1 MPAGLY
7 KPYLQGS
14 TPKIVEPKYPGLRL
28 IDCRCRHRSGEES
41 SRCNGT
47 RLLAG
52 ARSAM
57 SARTA
62 LRVGAVRALMCVALF
77 TIPAPLTASQYLRSE
92 WQVGQTRISAADL
105 EVIAPSPAP
114 SEVDLEAAVR
124 IALERNL
131 GFRRTVQ
138 DLLGARSN
146 WQVVRQRWTLDLF
159 GSVERTG
166 DGETLDARQAGAAF
180 SYAATTGADFSVVA
194 ELDRLE
200 SDETEQTITAFLRQP
215 LLAGQG
221 NASAAYEEVRQAR
234 TSYRAALLAFF
245 IDRQSLIERVVSAY
259 FDAVQQKQLVDI
271 QDFSVTLAEQAV
283 EDAQLRLDA
292 GLIPEIDLTR
302 AQLRLARERTA
313 AVTQRQRLQDAM
325 DGLLALLG
333 LEVGGMPELVT
344 EVPYQAQSL
353 DLQVLVAHALELRPD
368 LRLVDLAIED
378 REAALRV
385 SRSERLPSLDLF
397 GGWARQRNGLDE
409 TSWSIGLGLSVPI
422 GSLSLEEAVR
432 RARWDLLVSEQA
444 REDLRQ
450 QVIAEVR
457 RQVRAAEAA
466 RVNVE
471 IASQSVEVAKRS
483 LHIAERM
490 VEEGLRTNRDVLDA
504 QDDLTRS
511 QTSLVSSKINYY
523 LALVRLRVAVGLD
536 ILPTLSPGGLSPF
549 SGGEAASVA
558 GAAD

>member
-1 MPAGLY
+1 
-7 KPYLQGS
+7 
-14 TPKIVEPKYPGLRL
+14 
-28 IDCRCRHRSGEES
+28 
-41 SRCNGT
+41 
-47 RLLAG
+47 
-52 ARSAM
+52 
-57 SARTA
+57 
-62 LRVGAVRALMCVALF
+62 MCVALF

-92 WQVGQTRISAADL
+92 WQVGQSRVSAADL
-105 EVIAPSPAP
+105 EVIVPSPAP

-124 IALERNL
+124 IALQRNL

-166 DGETLDARQAGAAF
+166 DGETLDARQAGATF

-221 NASAAYEEVRQAR
+221 DASAAYEEVRQAR

-245 IDRQSLIERVVSAY
+245 IDRQSLVERVVSAY
-259 FDAVQQKQLVDI
+259 FDSVQQKQLVDI

-283 EDAQLRLDA
+283 KDAQLRLDA

-353 DLQVLVAHALELRPD
+353 DLPALVAHALELRPD

-385 SRSERLPSLDLF
+385 SRSERLPSLGLF

-409 TSWSIGLGLSVPI
+409 TSWSIGLDLSVPI
-422 GSLSLEEAVR
+422 GSLSLEEAAR

-450 QVIAEVR
+450 QVVAEVR

-471 IASQSVEVAKRS
+471 IASQSVEVARRS

-490 VEEGLRTNRDVLDA
+490 VEEGLRTNRDLLDA

-536 ILPTLSPGGLSPF
+536 ILPALSLGGLSPL

>member
-1 MPAGLY
+1 
-7 KPYLQGS
+7 
-14 TPKIVEPKYPGLRL
+14 
-28 IDCRCRHRSGEES
+28 
-41 SRCNGT
+41 
-47 RLLAG
+47 
-52 ARSAM
+52 
-57 SARTA
+57 
-62 LRVGAVRALMCVALF
+62 MCVALF

-92 WQVGQTRISAADL
+92 WQVGQSRISAADL
-105 EVIAPSPAP
+105 EVIVPSPAP

-124 IALERNL
+124 IALQRNL

-166 DGETLDARQAGAAF
+166 DGETLDARQAGATF

-245 IDRQSLIERVVSAY
+245 IDRQSLVERVVSAY
-259 FDAVQQKQLVDI
+259 FDSVQQKQLVDI

-283 EDAQLRLDA
+283 KDAQLRLDA

-353 DLQVLVAHALELRPD
+353 DLPALVAHALELRPD

-385 SRSERLPSLDLF
+385 SRSERLPSLGLF

-409 TSWSIGLGLSVPI
+409 TSWSIGLDLSVPI

-450 QVIAEVR
+450 QVVAEVR
-457 RQVRAAEAA
+457 REVRAAEAA

-471 IASQSVEVAKRS
+471 IASQSVEVARRS

-490 VEEGLRTNRDVLDA
+490 VEEGLRTNRDLLDA

-536 ILPTLSPGGLSPF
+536 ILPALSLGGLSPL

>member
-1 MPAGLY
+1 
-7 KPYLQGS
+7 
-14 TPKIVEPKYPGLRL
+14 
-28 IDCRCRHRSGEES
+28 
-41 SRCNGT
+41 
-47 RLLAG
+47 
-52 ARSAM
+52 M

>member
-1 MPAGLY
+1 
-7 KPYLQGS
+7 
-14 TPKIVEPKYPGLRL
+14 
-28 IDCRCRHRSGEES
+28 
-41 SRCNGT
+41 
-47 RLLAG
+47 
-52 ARSAM
+52 
-57 SARTA
+57 
-62 LRVGAVRALMCVALF
+62 MCVALF

-92 WQVGQTRISAADL
+92 WQVGQSRISAADL
-105 EVIAPSPAP
+105 EVIVPSPAP

-124 IALERNL
+124 IALQRNL

-245 IDRQSLIERVVSAY
+245 IDRQSLVERVVSAY
-259 FDAVQQKQLVDI
+259 FDSVQQKQLVDI

-283 EDAQLRLDA
+283 KDAQLRLDA

-353 DLQVLVAHALELRPD
+353 DLPALVAHALELRPD

-385 SRSERLPSLDLF
+385 SRSERLPSLGLF

-409 TSWSIGLGLSVPI
+409 TSWSIGLDLSVPI

-450 QVIAEVR
+450 QVVAEVR

-471 IASQSVEVAKRS
+471 IASQSVEVARRS

-490 VEEGLRTNRDVLDA
+490 VEEGLRTNRDLLDA

-536 ILPTLSPGGLSPF
+536 ILPALSLGGLSPL

>member
-1 MPAGLY
+1 
-7 KPYLQGS
+7 
-14 TPKIVEPKYPGLRL
+14 
-28 IDCRCRHRSGEES
+28 
-41 SRCNGT
+41 
-47 RLLAG
+47 
-52 ARSAM
+52 
-57 SARTA
+57 
-62 LRVGAVRALMCVALF
+62 MCVALF

-92 WQVGQTRISAADL
+92 WQVGQSRISAADL
-105 EVIAPSPAP
+105 EVIVPSPAP

-124 IALERNL
+124 IALQRNL

-166 DGETLDARQAGAAF
+166 DGETLDARQAGATF

-245 IDRQSLIERVVSAY
+245 IDRQSLVERVVSAY
-259 FDAVQQKQLVDI
+259 FDSVQQKQLVDI

-283 EDAQLRLDA
+283 KDAQLRLDA

-353 DLQVLVAHALELRPD
+353 DLPALVAHALELRPD

-385 SRSERLPSLDLF
+385 SRSERLPSLGLF

-409 TSWSIGLGLSVPI
+409 TSWSIGLDLSVPI

-450 QVIAEVR
+450 QVVAEVR

-471 IASQSVEVAKRS
+471 IASQSVEVARRS

-490 VEEGLRTNRDVLDA
+490 VEEGLRTNRDLLDA

-536 ILPTLSPGGLSPF
+536 ILPALSLGGLSPL